1 MLEDQMAA
9 IIILQTRP
17 ANPPVKAE
25 GTQTAEKPK
34 SPVTPP
40 PKSPVTPRPKSP
52 VTPPPRSPTP
62 TIISKIKPQTEVY
75 AVWFDDDGFV
85 YKVCLKHSKTNL
97 GIGVNDQQRSLKKW
111 VTSD

>member
-17 ANPPVKAE
+17 TKPQVKAE
-25 GTQTAEKPK
+25 HTQTAEKPK
-34 SPVTPP
+34 PPLPP
-40 PKSPVTPRPKSP
+40 P
-52 VTPPPRSPTP
+52 PPPPPLPSPP
-62 TIISKIKPQTEVY
+62 PPVPIEISPIKPPTEVY